1 MIAENI
7 YAGLWMAPMAG
18 VTDKPFRIL
27 VREMGCDLAFTEMI
41 SGKAIQYNNRRT
53 WNMLDLTGEAPIG
66 VQLFGSDPQVMANAA
81 KVAEAEGASLID
93 INMGCPVP
101 KVVNNGE
108 GAALM
113 KSPSTA
119 FSIVRQVSEAV
130 SIPVTAKI
138 RSGWDNASVNAVAF
152 AQGLA
157 QSGAAAI
164 TVHGRT
170 RAQMYSGT
178 ADWDIIAKVVK
189 AVEIPVIGNGDIWAG
204 KDAKEIINQTGCRGI
219 MMARG
224 VLGNPWLFKEVKAAL
239 AGKDYSSPSPGDRVA
254 MAVRHLRMEVAYR
267 GEKMAVPFMRKHL
280 AWYLKGMPGTAA
292 LKRQIFSETSSF
304 VIEGLLRDYNQEE

>member
-1 MIAENI
+1 
-7 YAGLWMAPMAG
+7 MAPMAG

-27 VREMGCDLAFTEMI
+27 VREMGCDLVFTEMI

-53 WNMLDLTGEAPIG
+53 WNMLDLKGESPIG

-113 KSPSTA
+113 KIPDTA

-130 SIPVTAKI
+130 SIPVTVKI

-157 QSGAAAI
+157 KSGAAAI

-178 ADWDIIAKVVK
+178 ADWDIIAKVVR

-204 KDAKEIINQTGCRGI
+204 KDAKKIINQTGCQGI

-224 VLGNPWLFKEVKAAL
+224 VLGNPWLFREVKAAL
-239 AGKDYSSPSPGDRVA
+239 AGKDYSSPSYGDKIA

-280 AWYLKGMPGTAA
+280 AWYLKGMPETAA
-292 LKRQIFSETSSF
+292 LKRLIFSEASSK
-304 VIEGLLRDYNQEE
+304 VIERLLRDYIQEE